1 MRKLFYVG
9 FCLVLALGV
18 GCAITD
24 YPVIQDSYSGEI
36 INSNGKARI
45 AVTGQI
51 ATIWPDGTDNLFSMV
66 DQKANGDQTLTT
78 YNYYVTGY
86 PEESPFFDLLYCTP
100 DWTGCAIWTAP
111 NPVMGDVD
119 PFDGQ
124 WNQNCLGSRS
134 LYSLLSTTR
143 YYGECG
149 RAAWSVQDRMSI
161 FDAGTLINDFTLAY
175 NLSAGNTSIFFDNNS
190 GVKSLIPFL
199 GNVGVELDIRGK
211 RQISVN
217 IDNPLFGNT
226 LKAAADWA
234 DRYGTGMTTVSVSFN
249 GVEHNWD
256 VRLRPDSIRGGAN
269 RL

>member
-24 YPVIQDSYSGEI
+24 YPVIQDYYSGEI
-36 INSNGKARI
+36 VNTNGKARI

-51 ATIWPDGTDNLFSMV
+51 ATIWPDGADNLFSMV

-78 YNYYVTGY
+78 YNYYTTDGTY
-86 PEESPFFDLLYCTP
+86 FYDLLYCTP
-100 DWTGCAIWTAP
+100 DWNGCSIWTAP
-111 NPVMGDVD
+111 NPVVGDVD

-124 WNQNCLGSRS
+124 WNQNCAGSRS
-134 LYSLLSTTR
+134 LSYLLSTTR

-149 RAAWSVQDRMSI
+149 RAVLNVRDRVNLMSS
-161 FDAGTLINDFTLAY
+161 ATLIDDYKLAF
-175 NLSAGNTSIFFDNNS
+175 NLSAANTSIFFDNNA
-190 GVKSLIPFL
+190 GMKSLIPFV
-199 GNVGVELDIRGK
+199 GNVGLVVDVHGK
-211 RQISVN
+211 RSTAIHM
-217 IDNPLFGNT
+217 DNPLLGNT

-234 DRYGTGMTTVSVSFN
+234 GRYQTGLTTVTISLN
-249 GVEHNWD
+249 GVDLNWN
-256 VRLRPDSIRGGAN
+256 VRLRPDAMRANAN